1 MKMNRLFSFDTQ
13 VIQDLNAEI
22 ARGFRSSF
30 VNEALKEKLYGEG
43 AQIKDATGRQ
53 LIAAALHR
61 NDVSDFLKRCIKS
74 ELGIEV

>member
-13 VIQDLNAEI
+13 VIHDLNAEI
-22 ARGFRSSF
+22 GRGFRSSF

-43 AQIKDATGRQ
+43 NSVKDSTGRQ
-53 LIAAALHR
+53 LLAAALHKH
-61 NDVSDFLKRCIKS
+61 DVSDFLKRCIKS